1 MLTGAR
7 SPGVGKVNTTQA
19 VDYICVFFKLGHS
32 AIGGQMY
39 PIGLT
44 ELVHVNIELYFEP
57 VSPFHSF
64 HGYSD
69 CMSVENNF

>member
-1 MLTGAR
+1 M
-7 SPGVGKVNTTQA
+7 
-19 VDYICVFFKLGHS
+19 H
-32 AIGGQMY
+32 

-44 ELVHVNIELYFEP
+44 ELAHVNIELYFEP

-69 CMSVENNF
+69 CMRVKNNF